1 MRRFT
6 IGMTLLIVILFAIS
20 LVVGAVDIPV
30 KEVVNILLERVSM
43 LPGISSLRK
52 ADCHKPSPQ
61 FSAELRWLSVV

>member
-30 KEVVNILLERVSM
+30 KEVVNILLEGKM